1 MISFDSKAGGRYE
14 FRGTG
19 EDLSKDYIGITIAL
33 GRLMLDNGA
42 PLTKVRETMSTLA
55 AQGITLIE
63 MPENEKKEETPNK
76 IVDFAKGEN
85 ADV

>member
-14 FRGTG
+14 FKGTG
-19 EDLSKDYIGITIAL
+19 EDLNKDYIGITIAL
-33 GRLMLDNGA
+33 GRLMRDAGV
-42 PLTKVRETMSTLA
+42 PFPTVRETLSTLA
-55 AQGITLIE
+55 AQGITLVE
-63 MPENEKKEETPNK
+63 MPEKPEEAPNK

>member
-33 GRLMLDNGA
+33 GRSMLDSGV
-42 PLTKVRETMSTLA
+42 PLQKVRETMSTLA

-63 MPENEKKEETPNK
+63 MPEKKEETPNK
-76 IVDFAKGEN
+76 IVDFAKGDN

>member
-14 FRGTG
+14 FKGTC

-33 GRLMLDNGA
+33 GRSMLDSGV
-42 PLTKVRETMSTLA
+42 PLPKVRETMSTLA
-55 AQGITLIE
+55 AQGITLME
-63 MPENEKKEETPNK
+63 MPEKKEETTNK
-76 IVDFAKGEN
+76 IVDFAKGED

>member
-1 MISFDSKAGGRYE
+1 MISFDSKDGHYE
-14 FRGTG
+14 FKGTG
-19 EDLSKDYIGITIAL
+19 DDIAKDYIGLTVAL
-33 GRLMLDNGA
+33 GRSMLDSGV

-63 MPENEKKEETPNK
+63 MPEKKEENPNN

>member
-1 MISFDSKAGGRYE
+1 MINFDSKAGGRYE
-14 FRGTG
+14 FKGTG
-19 EDLSKDYIGITIAL
+19 EDLSKDYIGVTIAL
-33 GRLMLDNGA
+33 GRSMLDSGV
-42 PLTKVRETMSTLA
+42 PLPKVRETMSTLA

-63 MPENEKKEETPNK
+63 MPEKPEEAPNK

>member
-1 MISFDSKAGGRYE
+1 MINFDSKAGGRYE
-14 FRGTG
+14 FKGTG
-19 EDLSKDYIGITIAL
+19 EDLSKDYIGVTIAL
-33 GRLMLDNGA
+33 GRSMLDSGV
-42 PLTKVRETMSTLA
+42 PLPKVRETMSTLV

-63 MPENEKKEETPNK
+63 MPEKPEEAPNK

>member
-14 FRGTG
+14 FKGTG

-33 GRLMLDNGA
+33 GRSMRDSGL
-42 PLTKVRETMSTLA
+42 PFPKVRETLSTLA

-63 MPENEKKEETPNK
+63 MPEKKEETPNK